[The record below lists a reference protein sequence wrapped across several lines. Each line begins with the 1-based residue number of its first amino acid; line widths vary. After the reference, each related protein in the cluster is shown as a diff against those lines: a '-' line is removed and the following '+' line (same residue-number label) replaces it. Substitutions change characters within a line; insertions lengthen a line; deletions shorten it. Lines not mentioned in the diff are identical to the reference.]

1 MDDVIQNMDNMS
13 QMEKDLPPLSQAVT
27 QADYCQLEARIRRSS
42 ALRVACAGQEHCR
55 PDYQIR
61 RSGYVCHGLELVVQ
75 GKGELRIKGK
85 TYQLRPGHIF
95 LYGPSIAHEIRC
107 DPAAPMIK
115 YFVDFFGGSR
125 DRLLAHRVIQ
135 PGEVRFVHELEAMVS
150 LFDELIRE
158 GKKASPLHAEICA
171 QYAFLLLLKSGEAG
185 EADSRTR
192 AQSLI
197 NFQRC
202 RIYVEE
208 HAKTL
213 SGLQALARA
222 VHLDPRYICR
232 LFKRHHYL
240 SPHRYIIARR
250 MSRAAELLATTEW
263 PIKTVAM
270 EVGYEDPLHFSRVFA
285 RYFRCSPRDFRKY
298 GSTRQAAV

>member
-1 MDDVIQNMDNMS
+1 MDGVIQNMDNMN
-13 QMEKDLPPLSQAVT
+13 QMEKDLPPLSQAVS
-27 QADYCQLEARIRRSS
+27 QAVYCQLEARVRRSS
-42 ALRVACAGQEHCR
+42 SLRVACAGREHCR
-55 PDYQIR
+55 PDYLIR
-61 RSGYVCHGLELVVQ
+61 RADYVCHGLELVVQ
-75 GKGELRIKGK
+75 GKGELCMKGK

-115 YFVDFFGGSR
+115 YFVDFFGGSGEK
-125 DRLLAHRVIQ
+125 LYAHGMIQ
-135 PGEVRFVHELEAMVS
+135 PGGVRLVHELEAMVL
-150 LFDELIRE
+150 LFDELLRE
-158 GKKASPLHAEICA
+158 GKKASPLRVEICA
-171 QYAFLLLLKSGEAG
+171 QYASLLLLKSGEAG
-185 EADSRTR
+185 EADSRMR

-213 SGLQALARA
+213 SGLQALASA

-250 MSRAAELLATTEW
+250 MSRASELLSTTEW
-263 PIKTVAM
+263 TVKTVAM
-270 EVGYEDPLHFSRVFA
+270 EVGYDDPLHFSRVFA
-285 RYFRCSPRDFRKY
+285 RYFRCAPSEFRKY
-298 GSTRQAAV
+298 GNTRQVAV